1 MCDLIAL
8 RGGTTRIYRLILVV
22 VAIDPR
28 SNSSVPAFLAADEP
42 TAVVVATAD
51 CSAAVVVAADPEEL

>member
-1 MCDLIAL
+1 M
-8 RGGTTRIYRLILVV
+8 ILVV

-42 TAVVVATAD
+42 TTVVVATAD
-51 CSAAVVVAADPEEL
+51 CSAAVVVAADPEELRQIDQH